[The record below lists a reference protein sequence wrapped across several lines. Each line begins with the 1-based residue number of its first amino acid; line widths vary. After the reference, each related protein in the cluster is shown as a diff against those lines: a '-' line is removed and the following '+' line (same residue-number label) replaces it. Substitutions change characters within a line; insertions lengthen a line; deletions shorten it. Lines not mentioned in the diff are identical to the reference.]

1 MFSFR
6 NQIGG
11 KKKELTPKQLKA
23 LEIGRKK
30 LKEKR
35 EKNKFTGEKDNIKC
49 RSKCKKMGKRTQKQR
64 LNKNKCYIKCKFN

>member
-23 LEIGRKK
+23 LEMGRKK

-49 RSKCKKMGKRTQKQR
+49 RSKCKK
-64 LNKNKCYIKCKFN
+64 I